1 MKKIISFIS
10 LAVLLLV
17 IVGCDD
23 PIIKNGKFTVKF
35 DTNTELRIADQIV
48 TKGVKVTKPTDP
60 VKDGYTFD
68 GWYLGDKKWVFD
80 EDEVT
85 SDITLTARFVRD
97 ETELFNL
104 KGSVK
109 ENDIYKVIV
118 PNSNK
123 SYNFKPFVEFG
134 GYSKYYV
141 SGDEYGSNIYITKQV
156 PLIQGDNYYYILC
169 EKDNGDIDTYRVNIY
184 RNHLY
189 RVKFNTDTD
198 TAIESKQVEEGTIL
212 TNIKT
217 VTKEGYTFKGW
228 DYDFTKPITCDLVV
242 NAMWEIK
249 KYTITY
255 ELDGGVFN
263 TTAPTEYTKDS
274 DVTIPTL
281 TKEGWNFIGWA
292 IDSRKG
298 IKLCNNIL
306 PGSTKKNVTLYAIW
320 QIGQTFSIT
329 YLECDI
335 EKGEFTN
342 VVLPT
347 TAPKIFD
354 KNGLTQLPTPTK
366 ENKNFGGWYFDK
378 ELSIKVTAIPAGTA
392 KNVILYARWENLPSG
407 VTHNITYDTAGGT
420 LPADAPATFDEAVG
434 LWDLPVPTKEG
445 YNFAGWNK
453 QHITAG
459 TREDVLLTAIWKK
472 VSFYKITYVVNDG
485 KLPADVPT
493 IFEGGI
499 GVELVEA
506 IPNNPT
512 KDFLRWEDEKGNV
525 YDRINPNIYKDVKL
539 IAVFGKKGV
548 YKPKWELDQI
558 GFQGK
563 GMIYEIK
570 VDSIEE
576 NNPFDPSYTGS
587 QKVIKQQHQT
597 RVEAAYDIIIKY
609 TAWEDSAPWG
619 PERVKHIN
627 KKYMEDYGDVY
638 VVTIAS
644 QWIPTLVKGGS
655 IAELY
660 NMTTETGVF
669 TELSYD
675 ETKQSTKGYIQDNM
689 FNQATSVKGRVYGYS
704 LGNARP
710 DYFMYYNVDKVK
722 NLNLEDPA
730 ELWMKGEWTIS
741 KFSSWVRDAQTKLS
755 KGEYVLDMGFAES
768 IIGLTASTGNQISCV
783 NPPRL
788 FLTNTQVT
796 DIISFLQEAYASGL
810 YYGRG
815 VQDVSPGFQA
825 GSTILHH
832 GDLWFL
838 KESTRFNPLVMP
850 FTIGV
855 VPYPTA
861 DGQGGTPVTTT
872 DVSKAIKIDEDK
884 YLTDA
889 KGNYIETV
897 DMSNS
902 TFKVP
907 YTGTRSCYAVLN
919 IENGKNGINAKV
931 IMNILHDL
939 VAGLGDDPNNTVNL
953 TADESYRNSLEF
965 KFDREIDIEVIMSCQ
980 DNTYFELMELLSMT
994 VGGGS
999 HFGDGGFWPLAA
1011 SIVKKTDSPVT
1022 ALSEVLPKYKQ
1033 AMRDLGYNIQ

>member
-1 MKKIISFIS
+1 MKLKRFVLS
-10 LAVLLLV
+10 LIAVLLLV
-17 IVGCDD
+17 GVVGCGGGGKTKTYK
-23 PIIKNGKFTVKF
+23 IK
-35 DTNTELRIADQIV
+35 
-48 TKGVKVTKPTDP
+48 
-60 VKDGYTFD
+60 
-68 GWYLGDKKWVFD
+68 
-80 EDEVT
+80 
-85 SDITLTARFVRD
+85 
-97 ETELFNL
+97 
-104 KGSVK
+104 
-109 ENDIYKVIV
+109 
-118 PNSNK
+118 
-123 SYNFKPFVEFG
+123 
-134 GYSKYYV
+134 
-141 SGDEYGSNIYITKQV
+141 
-156 PLIQGDNYYYILC
+156 
-169 EKDNGDIDTYRVNIY
+169 
-184 RNHLY
+184 
-189 RVKFNTDTD
+189 
-198 TAIESKQVEEGTIL
+198 
-212 TNIKT
+212 
-217 VTKEGYTFKGW
+217 
-228 DYDFTKPITCDLVV
+228 
-242 NAMWEIK
+242 
-249 KYTITY
+249 Y
-255 ELDGGVFN
+255 ELDGGVLPAN
-263 TTAPTEYTKDS
+263 SVVTEYDGTKD
-274 DVTIPTL
+274 
-281 TKEGWNFIGWA
+281 
-292 IDSRKG
+292 
-298 IKLCNNIL
+298 IK
-306 PGSTKKNVTLYAIW
+306 
-320 QIGQTFSIT
+320 
-329 YLECDI
+329 
-335 EKGEFTN
+335 
-342 VVLPT
+342 
-347 TAPKIFD
+347 
-354 KNGLTQLPTPTK
+354 LPTPTK
-366 ENKNFGGWYFDK
+366 EGSTFTAWALNSKNGTRLTNNTLPGSTKAD
-378 ELSIKVTAIPAGTA
+378 VTVYAIWQT
-392 KNVILYARWENLPSG
+392 KQTY
-407 VTHNITYDTAGGT
+407 TITYNLNDGT
-420 LPADAPATFDEAVG
+420 LPADAPTSFDDKGVAS
-434 LWDLPVPTKEG
+434 LPTPTKEG
-445 YNFAGWNK
+445 KNFGGWYDNADFNGAK
-453 QHITAG
+453 VTSIAAG
-459 TREDVLLTAIWKK
+459 TKEDVVLTATWEQ
-472 VSFYKITYVVNDG
+472 VSICKIEYVVEGG
-485 KLPADVPT
+485 KLPADAPT
-493 IFEGGI
+493 SFVAGE
-499 GVELVEA
+499 GVELVDA
-506 IPNNPT
+506 IPDDSNL
-512 KDFLRWEDEKGNV
+512 DFLRWEDEKGNA
-525 YDRINPNIYKDVKL
+525 YDRINPNVYTDVKL

-548 YKPKWELDQI
+548 YKPKWELNQI

-570 VDSIEE
+570 VLPVTEYD
-576 NNPFDPSYTGS
+576 PFDPGYTGS
-587 QKVIKQQHQT
+587 QKDIKQQHQT
-597 RVEAAYDIIIKY
+597 KVQAAYDIIVKY

-627 KKYMEDYGDVY
+627 KKYMEGYGDVY

-660 NMTTETGVF
+660 NMTTETGIF

-768 IIGLTASTGNQISCV
+768 IIGLTASTGNQMSNV
-783 NPPRL
+783 QPPRI
-788 FLTNTQVT
+788 FLTNNQVT
-796 DIISFLQEAYASGL
+796 DEISFLQEAYASGL

-953 TADESYRNSLEF
+953 TADESYRNSLEL
-965 KFDREIDIEVIMSCQ
+965 KLDREIDIEVIMSCQ

-999 HFGDGGFWPLAA
+999 YFGDGGFWPLAA